1 MGTHGSINLHSA
13 MTVSCNYYF
22 AETGRRLGAT
32 TLYMYAEKFGLGVK
46 TGIEIDES
54 VGVLAGRDST
64 TWYEGNTV
72 QAAIGQSDN
81 TFTPMQLATYMSA
94 VANNGVRY
102 QTHMVRKIVNYER
115 DEEVLYN
122 DPKKPVV
129 LADAGIS
136 KDHFKTVKSS
146 MRSVVTSGTATI
158 VSAYPKAV
166 AAKTG
171 TAENAGSDHVIFVCY
186 APYDKPEVAVAVVLE
201 HGAKGKYA
209 MYTAMDM
216 MDAYFYNKT
225 VKQVQSKGWG

>member
-1 MGTHGSINLHSA
+1 
-13 MTVSCNYYF
+13 
-22 AETGRRLGAT
+22 
-32 TLYMYAEKFGLGVK
+32 MYAEKFGLGVK
-46 TGIEIDES
+46 TGLEIDES

-64 TWYEGNTV
+64 TWYVGNTV

-115 DEEVLYN
+115 DEVVLYN
-122 DPKKPVV
+122 DPKEPVV

-136 KDHFKTVKSS
+136 KENMKTVKNS

-216 MDAYFYNKT
+216 MDAYFYDKT
-225 VKQVQSKGWG
+225 VKQVQAKGWG